1 MDVCVCFNKEFDAL
15 SALPQPSPHR
25 ENQAAK
31 VKQTGENNVRELCH
45 NFLTS
50 FSGLIFCDNW
60 QHQLQDS
67 QVLLGHNLIIIK
79 IPLSGQFS
87 AIFK

>member
-1 MDVCVCFNKEFDAL
+1 MTVSFQWMFVLFFNKEFDAL

-50 FSGLIFCDNW
+50 FSGLIF
-60 QHQLQDS
+60 
-67 QVLLGHNLIIIK
+67 VIIGNTSCRIVR
-79 IPLSGQFS
+79 SY
-87 AIFK
+87 